1 MSFTRLFAH
10 RLGNVTPKLAFCRPI
25 AAMARS
31 NLQWQAKRG
40 MAVAAERAADT
51 TPITT
56 IQEEPYSAFGSTYY
70 LFPFGIFKC
79 GRASIPQLAYEN
91 ADTSLTL
98 HPRYLL
104 DVTDQDESKMRNFT
118 INFGPQHPAAHVT
131 SRSSISLSDESKV
144 HLKLTNSSNFYRVC

>member
-1 MSFTRLFAH
+1 MSHPSSLSADPSQQWLAPTCNGKPNVVWLSLLNVLQTPPLSPRFRKNHTLPSVVRITYFL
-10 RLGNVTPKLAFCRPI
+10 LG
-25 AAMARS
+25 S
-31 NLQWQAKRG
+31 
-40 MAVAAERAADT
+40 
-51 TPITT
+51 
-56 IQEEPYSAFGSTYY
+56 
-70 LFPFGIFKC
+70 FKC

-131 SRSSISLSDESKV
+131 SRSSISLSNESKV